1 MKSDAVAKIAMLT
14 DSARCLTFGLLSLSP
29 FVGLPFILVALSM
42 RTEVLGLL
50 GYFSLAGLAFSVL
63 ALWIGGRVRVQ
74 EKRYWN
80 AAKSFRIWGV
90 ISAGAGMV
98 MWVIVAGV
106 ILYNL
111 ANGLWYT
118 DSYNGD

>member
-14 DSARCLTFGLLSLSP
+14 DSARCLTFGLVSLLP
-29 FVGLPFILVALSM
+29 FFGLPFILWALSM
-42 RTEVLGLL
+42 ANQVLGMLAF
-50 GYFSLAGLAFSVL
+50 FSLAGLPFAVL

-90 ISAGAGMV
+90 MCAGAGMI
-98 MWVIVAGV
+98 MWA
-106 ILYNL
+106 
-111 ANGLWYT
+111 
-118 DSYNGD
+118 